1 MPSTWLRAVP
11 ISILFHIS
19 ATFSYAL
26 IYAYLYG
33 YGGDSYEYFKM
44 ARQALIHLL
53 YHPESIPTWLASLIA
68 PWSGSHLISPQIAPD
83 NTPTGVLYTSL
94 ITVAPVALGLGYYLP
109 ASLWITTWTFLAQW
123 RWALTFA
130 RLYHITHQ
138 TPPLPFWILILY
150 PSSSFWMAVPQKEA
164 YLFIGMTWFLLS
176 LHDWLVLNQ
185 KHPIALV
192 QLGMGALFMWYIRK
206 WYFFALLIIPVL
218 MVTTQWARALAQHAR
233 RTPWLLYTIL
243 LLGGLLGFATIGYLA
258 FQEFLTVLL
267 AQMERILFDMR
278 FWHFYLA
285 TQHGHFGY
293 VIPELALKTHLT
305 WKDWL
310 NAAPNGAIIALF
322 RPFPWESQEIQHFLA
337 SLEGLL
343 NLFLVASALIYG
355 IQSPYAWQRVFRP
368 TLALGIAFTALT
380 IVTLSGTVTYN
391 FGALSR
397 YKCPFALFIP
407 FFLALVI
414 FFRRLHPV
422 HSPDPPYF
430 SLRLPQRATSAPTR

>member
-1 MPSTWLRAVP
+1 MG
-11 ISILFHIS
+11 
-19 ATFSYAL
+19 ATLSYAL

-44 ARQALIHLL
+44 AKQALIHLL
-53 YHPESIPTWLASLIA
+53 YHPEDLPTWFYALLAPWTGSQLIA
-68 PWSGSHLISPQIAPD
+68 PEIAPD
-83 NTPTGVLYTSL
+83 NTPTSVLYTGL
-94 ITVAPVALGLGYYLP
+94 LTVVPVFLGLGYYLP

-130 RLYHITHQ
+130 RLYHITHE

-164 YLFIGMTWFLLS
+164 YLFIGMTWFLLGV
-176 LHDWLVLNQ
+176 HDLLILRRKQ
-185 KHPIALV
+185 PIAIF
-192 QLGMGALFMWYIRK
+192 QIGMGALFLWFIRK
-206 WYFFALLIIPVL
+206 WYFFALMLIPVL
-218 MVTTQWARALAQHAR
+218 ILTAQIARAIAQHAR

-243 LLGGLLGFATIGYLA
+243 FLGSLLGFAAIGYLA
-258 FQEFLTVLL
+258 FQEFLTVML
-267 AQMERILFDMR
+267 AQMEQILFDMR
-278 FWHFYLA
+278 FWHYYLA

-293 VIPELALKTHLT
+293 VIPELALKAHLT
-305 WKDWL
+305 WQDWV
-310 NAAPNGAIIALF
+310 NAAPKGAIIALF

-337 SLEGLL
+337 SLEGLI
-343 NLFLVASALIYG
+343 NLLLTTGALIQG
-355 IQSPYAWQRVFRP
+355 LRAPYVWFRIFRP
-368 TLALGIAFTALT
+368 PLAVGIAGIALA

-414 FFRRLHPV
+414 FFSRLQSV
-422 HSPDPPYF
+422 RSPTLPYF
-430 SLRLPQRATSAPTR
+430 SLGFPRRSPSASSR